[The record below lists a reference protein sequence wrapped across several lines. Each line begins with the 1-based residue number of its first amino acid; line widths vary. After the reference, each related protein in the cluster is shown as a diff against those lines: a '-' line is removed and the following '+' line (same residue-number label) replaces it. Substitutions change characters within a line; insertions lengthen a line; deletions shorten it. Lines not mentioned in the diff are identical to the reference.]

1 MIWLFV
7 SIRTN
12 RNDKESLSTLS
23 TKAQSGNS
31 VHGERLL
38 QGYEIVATP
47 GCWTKAARCFLADRL
62 SPAVTVPRSLSIS
75 LHWGWVKLSFHTLG
89 MALLS
94 PSPKQCFR
102 PHWPHCLSGKN
113 WNHWSVSDRNFAL
126 GYSRLFVSSCT
137 PGVSSLATAA
147 KSLDF
152 IPGAELNELSTC
164 QFCVPSI
171 SGLYSDSF
179 WFSMIHF
186 FCFTVCHSFHS
197 AVAKLV
203 GDHCLKFARKSDGR
217 FMHIMRAL
225 ATCCSLFI
233 YIVCMYV
240 CMYLCLPHTYLS
252 YMISRY
258 PYHLYSF
265 ISSL

>member
-1 MIWLFV
+1 MIKNLCQL
-7 SIRTN
+7 
-12 RNDKESLSTLS
+12 K
-23 TKAQSGNS
+23 
-31 VHGERLL
+31 H
-38 QGYEIVATP
+38 
-47 GCWTKAARCFLADRL
+47 
-62 SPAVTVPRSLSIS
+62 SPAILCTAKGYCRATKLWLRPAAEQRQPAASWLTGCHRRSLSIS

-102 PHWPHCLSGKN
+102 PHWLHCFRSGKN

-152 IPGAELNELSTC
+152 IPGAELNELRTC

-171 SGLYSDSF
+171 SGI
-179 WFSMIHF
+179 MIHF
-186 FCFTVCHSFHS
+186 FCFAVCHSFHS

-225 ATCCSLFI
+225 AICCSI
-233 YIVCMYV
+233 YI
-240 CMYLCLPHTYLS
+240 
-252 YMISRY
+252 
-258 PYHLYSF
+258 
-265 ISSL
+265 